1 MNNIGKLI
9 LKKDAITL
17 LEIIYACSKCTVLE
31 NTHEIINKI
40 HKILDFDKSVYG
52 LASVNKYGVVQHYET
67 INFSYPLEWLDL
79 YREKKFVEKDPIVIE
94 NFLTFGL
101 QYWAE
106 TYEKYVLDTE
116 FIVMS
121 HDFNLC
127 NGYTWG
133 TLNHSGTEGC
143 LLSLA
148 GEMKKNP
155 RDIYVLTSLSPHL
168 HTAFSNIL
176 YPRKDKK
183 TLLELSAREKE
194 VIGWVSQGKSNWD
207 ISMLL
212 NISERTVKFHMDSI
226 MKKLDAVN
234 RSHAVAIALTSG
246 VISDFG

>member
-1 MNNIGKLI
+1 MIDIGKLI
-9 LKKDAITL
+9 SKKDAITL
-17 LEIIYACSKCTVLE
+17 LEIIYACSKCAVLE
-31 NTHEIINKI
+31 NAHEIINNINTLLNFEKA
-40 HKILDFDKSVYG
+40 VYG
-52 LASVNKYGVVQHYET
+52 LASVNKYGVVQHYDT
-67 INFSYPLEWLDL
+67 INFSYPLEWLDI

-94 NFLTFGL
+94 NFSTFGL

-116 FIVMS
+116 FIAMS
-121 HDFNLC
+121 HDFNLG
-127 NGYTWG
+127 NGYAWG
-133 TLNHSGTEGC
+133 TLNRSGTEGC

-148 GEMKKNP
+148 GEMKKNS

-176 YPRKDKK
+176 HPQKDEK

-194 VIGWVSQGKSNWD
+194 VVRWVSHGKSNWD

-246 VISDFG
+246 VIS